1 MKKIIFLTAFASL
14 LSAFAAED
22 SFIYWMV
29 PEIATGTDMYGQT
42 LGGTYT
48 AKISA
53 FKNGAEWSKTGGTY
67 LDIYSVAGNGGLGS
81 KVEGGPSVTLSDTA
95 NNVAYYVNLLQGN
108 TQCYGDGW
116 TYFVELYNGGAV
128 VARSEGGL
136 PYSQESI
143 AALSSGTI
151 ATPGELWM
159 PMTFV
164 PAPEPNSAMLLLIG
178 CAALALRRRKQVAA

>member
-53 FKNGAEWSKTGGTY
+53 FSGSEWSKTGGTY
-67 LDIYSVAGNGGLGS
+67 LDIYSVSGDGGLNVNLGNGGVDVYLDSS
-81 KVEGGPSVTLSDTA
+81 K
-95 NNVAYYVNLLQGN
+95 NNAAYYVNLLKEG
-108 TQCYGDGW
+108 TTYGSGW
-116 TYFVELYNGGAV
+116 TYFVELYYGGAV
-128 VARSEGGL
+128 VARSAEGL
-136 PYSQESI
+136 LYSQESI
-143 AALSSGTI
+143 AALSRGTI
-151 ATPGELWM
+151 ATPGDLWA

-178 CAALALRRRKQVAA
+178 CAALALRRRKQIAA